1 MSPYREGSRCPI
13 HIESAERGT
22 STLQQILLI
31 HRMVLQAILDRA
43 ALCPALARS
52 AASSS
57 RGPLLGPRVRMAS
70 LRLLIPHLPA
80 HAPAI
85 FAWCA
90 AHPRGADAAP
100 AVTMPVLGPHRG
112 PSPLLPAQ
120 PSQLAGGSDL
130 CLLHYARTAPR
141 EPHRDHA
148 SSSRDGSPPSPGP
161 SRIEPAGRSTFTGT
175 FATKSANR
183 KSGNIS
189 NHRSSANQGMAR
201 LPSRQPAPA
210 S

>member
-1 MSPYREGSRCPI
+1 
-13 HIESAERGT
+13 
-22 STLQQILLI
+22 
-31 HRMVLQAILDRA
+31 MVLQAILDRD
-43 ALCPALARS
+43 ALCPTLTRR

-57 RGPLLGPRVRMAS
+57 RGPLLGPRVHMAS

-80 HAPAI
+80 YAPAI

-100 AVTMPVLGPHRG
+100 AATMPVLGPHQG

-141 EPHRDHA
+141 EPHHA
-148 SSSRDGSPPSPGP
+148 SSSREGSPPSPGP
-161 SRIEPAGRSTFTGT
+161 SRIEPAGRGTFTLQQNLQIVKVAMFRITG
-175 FATKSANR
+175 AARIRAWRDCPQGNR
-183 KSGNIS
+183 HQRHDWVADELAHLSDG
-189 NHRSSANQGMAR
+189 HHSSR
-201 LPSRQPAPA
+201 HCSPSLGWHCR
-210 S
+210 